1 MNTPPTPNS
10 VRLGK
15 AIDSPLDVEATKA
28 ILQQAW
34 TGENYKCPKCDYATE
49 DANLMLAHLVE
60 EINQSL
66 VKLKQ
71 LTTPPMGK
79 VKES

>member
-1 MNTPPTPNS
+1 MNTPPTPNFVS
-10 VRLGK
+10 LGTAK
-15 AIDSPLDVEATKA
+15 DSPLDVEATKA

-34 TGENYKCPKCDYATE
+34 TGESYKCPKCDYATE
-49 DANLMLAHLVE
+49 DANLMIAHLCE

-66 VKLKQ
+66 ERIKK

-79 VKES
+79 V